1 MYACVYVCMCVC
13 VCVVIFILILIL
25 IYITTTTTS
34 YTMTNYRYLAIE
46 QSEIEIALEVE
57 SMVLLNMLLS
67 FKPSLQEELIGD
79 EDDIKPVVG
88 GGGGS
93 AASAVSIEVVWRG
106 ELQRRFFH
114 TPDICDHISNATKAQ
129 FVEAV
134 ERDSQESKLLALYT
148 ISAKIYR

>member
-1 MYACVYVCMCVC
+1 MYVCMCVC
-13 VCVVIFILILIL
+13 VCVAIIILILIL
-25 IYITTTTTS
+25 IYITTTTTTTTS
-34 YTMTNYRYLAIE
+34 YTMTNNRYIAIE

-67 FKPSLQEELIGD
+67 FKPTLQEELIGD
-79 EDDIKPVVG
+79 EDDIKPVGG

-148 ISAKIYR
+148 ISAQIYR